1 MPFSGIIL
9 SIFIGVLT
17 GLFYFGGLWLTV
29 SKIALMK
36 KRQWLAIVSF
46 FIRLAV
52 TVLIFA
58 LVVYYGSIY
67 HLLISL
73 LFFIIV
79 KFTFVR
85 VSKKKQS

>member
-1 MPFSGIIL
+1 MPFMGIIL

-17 GLFYFGGLWLTV
+17 GLFYFGGLWFTV

-36 KRQWLAIVSF
+36 KRQWLAILSF
-46 FIRLAV
+46 FLRLAI
-52 TVLIFA
+52 TVFIFA

-85 VSKKKQS
+85 VSKKKQL